1 MTDNLIDQSPDVLGG
16 TPVFSETLVLVRM
29 LM

>member
-1 MTDNLIDQSPDVLGG
+1 MTDNLTDRSPDILGG
-16 TPVFSETLVLVRM
+16 TPVFSETRVPVWI